1 MAPDWEKLG
10 EEWKDHAVGMIA
22 DVDCTEEGGKPL
34 CEDYGVE
41 GFPTLMYG
49 DPAAPEVR
57 NVKCGGVHWNSQRAT
72 LCGRVSPF
80 LI

>member
-22 DVDCTEEGGKPL
+22 EVDCTEESGKPL

-57 NVKCGGVHWNSQRAT
+57 NVKFIMDMPIHFYGRLAILT
-72 LCGRVSPF
+72 LSS
-80 LI
+80 